1 MCHFLKHYQID
12 CSIICIK
19 FKHNSLGQKVNL
31 FFVYILVKSCFVILI
46 WCKFDENVAL
56 QIKSNFLYINEALID
71 IYTKVYL
78 DLWTRFKVIY
88 LKEQNMIIA
97 YKLF

>member
-1 MCHFLKHYQID
+1 MV
-12 CSIICIK
+12 S
-19 FKHNSLGQKVNL
+19 QKVNL
-31 FFVYILVKSCFVILI
+31 FFVYILAKSYFVILI

-56 QIKSNFLYINEALID
+56 QIKSNFLFFNEAVID

-78 DLWTRFKVIY
+78 DLWIRFKVIY